1 MKRLLDKP
9 DSAMGVAVAV
19 AMVAV
24 VVVIYPSGAQRGVS
38 RGEESVR
45 GADLLLVN
53 GKIWTGEPEGSG
65 FEAKAPTRYAEA
77 VAVAGGR
84 ILDVGTTGEMEKYRG
99 SATEM
104 IDAQG
109 HLVAPG
115 FIDSHVH
122 FMGGSFQLLEIDLKH
137 TRNERDFV
145 ERIAE
150 KAKALAPGRWMLGG
164 DWDEE
169 AWPDAKLPTRWMI
182 DGATPNNPVWISR
195 YDGHAALANSV
206 VLKLAGVTK
215 ETATPAGGVIVRDS
229 ETGEPT
235 GVFKDAAQS
244 LIERVVPPPSEAEAV
259 EALKAGL
266 AEAARHGVTSVEDM
280 NVGSGSPDGDFTGII
295 RLLRK
300 AQREGWLTCRFWA
313 AIPIAEWKKLADAGL
328 SHNMGDGFIQLGA
341 VKAFADGSL
350 GSRTAWMYAPFDD
363 DPANSGLPMPILQP
377 PTQFEVLA
385 RQIDAVGIQIST
397 HAIGD
402 RAIRT
407 MLDTYEAIGGA
418 DPRAHRFRIEHAQH
432 LRPEDFTRFGR
443 LGVIASMQPY
453 HAIDDGRWAEKRI
466 GRERARTSYAWRSM
480 LRAGAPLAFGTDWPV
495 APLNPLLGLYAAV
508 TRATL
513 DGKHTEGWFP
523 EEKLTVEEALR
534 AYTQGSA
541 YAAFEEKEKGAIA
554 PGKLADFVVLSADLF
569 SSPPEEIKDVRVVLT
584 IVGGKV
590 VYRGE

>member
-1 MKRLLDKP
+1 MLDKP
-9 DSAMGVAVAV
+9 SP
-19 AMVAV
+19 AMVAAV
-24 VVVIYPSGAQRGVS
+24 VTAIVAAAASYPSRAQRGAS
-38 RGEESVR
+38 RGDEGVR
-45 GADLLLVN
+45 GADLILVN
-53 GKIWTGEPEGSG
+53 GKIWTGEPAGSG
-65 FEAKAPTRYAEA
+65 YVAKSPTRFAQA

-84 ILDVGTTGEMEKYRG
+84 ILDVGTIEEMEKYRG

-109 HLVAPG
+109 RLVVPG
-115 FIDSHVH
+115 FIDGHVH
-122 FMGGSFQLLEIDLKH
+122 FMDGSFQLLEIDLKH
-137 TRNERDFV
+137 TRDEKEFV

-150 KAKALAPGRWMLGG
+150 KARSLAPGRWMLGG

-182 DGATPNNPVWISR
+182 DAATPNNPVWISR

-206 VLKLAGVTK
+206 ALKLAGVSK
-215 ETATPAGGVIVRDS
+215 DTATPAGGVIVRDS
-229 ETGEPT
+229 KTGEPT

-244 LIERVVPPPSEAEAV
+244 LIDRVVPAPSEAEAV

-266 AEAARHGVTSVEDM
+266 AEAARDGVTSVEDM
-280 NVGSGSPDGDFTGII
+280 NVGSASPDGDFSGII

-300 AQREGWLTCRFWA
+300 AEREGWLTCRFWA
-313 AIPIAEWKKLADAGL
+313 AIPIADWKKLADAGL

-363 DPANSGLPMPILQP
+363 DPPNSGLPMPILQP
-377 PTQFEVLA
+377 PSKFEALA
-385 RQIDAVGIQIST
+385 RQIDVAGIQIST

-402 RAIRT
+402 RANAT
-407 MLDTYEAIGGA
+407 MLDIYEAIGGA

-432 LRPEDFTRFGR
+432 LRPEDFARFGR

-466 GRERARTSYAWRSM
+466 GRERALTSYAWRSM

-513 DGKHTEGWFP
+513 DGKHSEGWFP
-523 EEKLTVEEALR
+523 EEKLTMEEALR

-541 YAAFEEKEKGAIA
+541 YAAFEEKEKGTIA
-554 PGKLADFVVLSADLF
+554 PGKLADFAVLSADLF
-569 SSPPEEIKDVRVVLT
+569 SIPPEKIKDARVLATV
-584 IVGGKV
+584 IGGKV